1 VEGGG
6 GTRLAQ
12 FAARL
17 AGNGRMIQI
26 SPTMRI
32 LVAIEPVD
40 LRKYAPSIKM
50 RSCAYPGHAI
60 ARFYFTLDDL
70 PGISNA
76 A

>member
-1 VEGGG
+1 
-6 GTRLAQ
+6 
-12 FAARL
+12 
-17 AGNGRMIQI
+17 MIQI